1 MANAKC
7 KYESDKDMKQKL
19 LSAHEAGQYLGVGRS
34 TFLKLAKEKQLISLR
49 IGKKRVLW
57 DVSDLDTFIETE
69 KTNQNNLP
77 VKNSAS

>member
-1 MANAKC
+1 
-7 KYESDKDMKQKL
+7 MKKL
-19 LSAHEAGQYLGVGRS
+19 LSAFEAGQYLGVGRS
-34 TFLKLAKEKQLISLR
+34 TFLKLAKEKQLTSLR

-69 KTNQNNLP
+69 KTSQNNLP